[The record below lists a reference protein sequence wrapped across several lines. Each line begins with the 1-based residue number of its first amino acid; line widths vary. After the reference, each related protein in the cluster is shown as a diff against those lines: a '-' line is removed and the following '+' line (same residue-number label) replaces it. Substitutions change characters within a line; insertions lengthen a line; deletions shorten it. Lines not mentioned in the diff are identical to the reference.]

1 MNNTTI
7 AAWLVPLLSLL
18 APAPVLAAPDE
29 LGRLFYTPAQRAQLE
44 HARTRNITQLVGK
57 HQGSASVVAPAPAP
71 LRFDGVVI
79 RSDGT
84 STRWVNGKAEVGVSS
99 VPGLKPGQI
108 RAGGKVYEPYQV
120 LRPTPVPPDQ
130 QESAP

>member
-1 MNNTTI
+1 MKGTTL
-7 AAWLVPLLSLL
+7 AAWLLPLLIP
-18 APAPVLAAPDE
+18 APALAAPDN
-29 LGRLFYTPAQRAQLE
+29 LGRLFHTPAQRAQLE
-44 HARTRNITQLVGK
+44 HARAHNITQPGTK
-57 HQGSASVVAPAPAP
+57 RQGSTPAVAPAPRP

-84 STRWVNGKAEVGVSS
+84 STRWVNGKAEVGISS

-120 LRPTPVPPDQ
+120 LRPAPALPDR
-130 QESAP
+130 QEPAP